1 MNRTPHHSDR
11 GGVTVD
17 VFVEHYTAGAG
28 TAESTA
34 KFMITAGNSAHAIV
48 DRTGDIHEAV
58 ETGRAAWHAGDH
70 NKPQTRGSRFPTPE
84 QLHQLETGRIGLIP
98 IGAVP
103 YVPRLMNRRSIGVE
117 HVNLG
122 WAYADKPDAVKLRH
136 RNPAS
141 RDDDWQTYPYD
152 QMWSSADWHNRT
164 RVQVPTAR
172 YVTGH
177 EDVCNADTMGDDWRT
192 KELERV
198 TGAKLDPGPAFPW
211 REFLLMTKL
220 IRVAYDFQRHGWV
233 ILDADGRST

>member
-1 MNRTPHHSDR
+1 MNRTKHRSDR
-11 GGVTVD
+11 SGTTVD

-28 TAESTA
+28 TANSTERFMA
-34 KFMITAGNSAHAIV
+34 KVGNSAHAIV
-48 DRTGDIHEAV
+48 DREGDIAEPV
-58 ETGRAAWHAGDH
+58 SIGDAAWHAGDH
-70 NKPQTRGSRFPTPE
+70 NKSQTRGSRFPSTD

-122 WAYADKPDAVKLRH
+122 WAYADKPDAFKGRH
-136 RNPAS
+136 RNPSS
-141 RDDDWQTYPYD
+141 RDDDWQPYTHD
-152 QMWSSADWHNRT
+152 QIIASREWHART
-164 RVQVPTAR
+164 MAKATTAR

-211 REFLLMTKL
+211 SAFLADTKL
-220 IRVAYDFQRHGWV
+220 VRVIYDFERHGWA
-233 ILDADGRST
+233 LA